1 MNLIEKAANRVDE
14 WDATLTQ
21 AFHDPLFPTAGA
33 VTCGILAAILIAS
46 PVLCRAIGTAYALW
60 CQSSI
65 AAYIGGLAMLLG
77 AA

>member
-1 MNLIEKAANRVDE
+1 MKIIEKAVKRLDE

-21 AFHDPLFPTAGA
+21 ALHDPMFPTAGA
-33 VTCGILAAILIAS
+33 VTCGILAAILIAC
-46 PVLCRAIGTAYALW
+46 PLLCRAIGTAYAMW

-65 AAYIGGLAMLLG
+65 EAYIGGLAMLLG